1 MVNMNTA
8 YLSSHR
14 GLIKIA
20 QIIIGFFISGLLCAN
35 WIGGRSCFGEGR
47 IGYSSG
53 LNFVCVV
60 INIVLL
66 ILNFIELSNWGLERL
81 YSIVCAILFLIAAIL
96 LVWLLVV
103 HNFNPTYLIIAT
115 ILIAVQFLLYLY
127 DILQIVVGFIICSLL
142 CANWYGGRSCFGE
155 GRLGYASGLNFVV
168 VIINIV
174 LFILNFL
181 DVNAMY
187 KLERMYSVVCCVLFL
202 VAAVLLIW
210 YIFERNV
217 QVGWLI
223 ASTVLIAV
231 QFILHLCD
239 VKILQISLDKPWNHQ
254 DSPNHHRICHLLA
267 VVLQL
272 EGRVGYSSGLN
283 FVVVV
288 INIVFFIL
296 NFLDLAAFKLERL
309 YSVFCTV
316 LFLIATIV
324 MVWWLV
330 EYNDQRGRM
339 IGATVLI
346 GVEFLLFLY
355 DTKILQGE
363 LAN

>member
-1 MVNMNTA
+1 MAVNTA
-8 YLSSHR
+8 YLSTNR
-14 GLIKIA
+14 GIIK
-20 QIIIGFFISGLLCAN
+20 
-35 WIGGRSCFGEGR
+35 
-47 IGYSSG
+47 
-53 LNFVCVV
+53 
-60 INIVLL
+60 
-66 ILNFIELSNWGLERL
+66 
-81 YSIVCAILFLIAAIL
+81 
-96 LVWLLVV
+96 
-103 HNFNPTYLIIAT
+103 
-115 ILIAVQFLLYLY
+115 
-127 DILQIVVGFIICSLL
+127 ILQIVVGFIICSLL

-210 YIFERNV
+210 YVFERNV

-239 VKILQISLDKPWNHQ
+239 VKILQILQIIIGFVICSLLCYSWVGGR
-254 DSPNHHRICHLLA
+254 SCFG
-267 VVLQL
+267 